1 MMKHGVSDMAKFV
14 VKQINMTS
22 EQRRIINESAK
33 KGICPDFYDRYL
45 NATNFPTA
53 DKIRAAY
60 NDYQI
65 VAEIEATD
73 LEDVFEIGNMG
84 PESAITRLAP
94 MHSLSVG
101 DIVVTPEG
109 KEYFVASFGFE
120 EV

>member
-45 NATNFPTA
+45 KTTCFPTA